1 MRLWFLLSAVGLA
14 ALLMVLATAA
24 DASARQQAAVPAAP
38 AASQS
43 AEVRAFR
50 EQAVAVG
57 FPSRGLTLR
66 GWIYRPAGPGPF
78 PAVIWNHGSEREP
91 TAHPALGLFY
101 TRHGYVLFL
110 PVRHGHAPSPGD
122 YIGDLLDRFK
132 ATTGDPRRVEAE
144 LVRLQ
149 EVYNLDVEAAVA
161 WLRTQP
167 YVAADR
173 IAMSGVSYGGIQ
185 TLLAAEKGLG
195 VRAFVPFA
203 PAAMSWANRAL
214 QLRLEQA
221 ARRATAPIFLIQAQN
236 DFSLGP
242 SQALGPIITAKGGAN
257 RARVYP
263 AFGTTHAEGHGAF
276 ATSEAGTGIWGPGVL
291 GFLEETLQLPA
302 APRAGAAGPL
312 AAVPGLPTPASQ
324 GVSQP
329 PPAGQGIPP
338 QPAAAAQ
345 GASSLPAGQGVPPQ
359 SAAKGAPAQPAVGQG
374 PPPQPQSQP
383 QPQPGRPGTPGQPAA
398 PGLPAP
404 AAAPGAPGP
413 RLMKWNVEGVERQG
427 LIFAP
432 RPDPRGARLPL
443 VFAFHGHGGNM
454 QGAARGMDFQRLWPE
469 AIVVYLQGLAT
480 ESAIDPAGR
489 QPGWQLHPGQ
499 HGDRDL
505 KLFDAVV
512 AALRA
517 AYAVDD
523 RRIYATGMSNG
534 ASFCYFLWGS
544 RPQVLAAIAPCAGRT
559 YPDLRLA
566 VPRPLLH
573 IAGKTDRV
581 VPISD
586 QMAAIAAARAL
597 DGAAPTG
604 APCGPGC
611 TLYPSSKGAPVEVI
625 LHPGGHVFPPFAAAR
640 IVEFLQAHAQ
650 P

>member
-1 MRLWFLLSAVGLA
+1 MRQRFVLSRVGLA
-14 ALLMVLATAA
+14 VLAVPLLAA
-24 DASARQQAAVPAAP
+24 AAGASARQAAVPAAP

-101 TRHGYVLFL
+101 VRHGYVLFL

-149 EVYNLDVEAAVA
+149 EDYNLDVEAAVA

-221 ARRATAPIFLIQAQN
+221 ARRATAPLFLIQAQN

-276 ATSEAGTGIWGPGVL
+276 AASEAGTGIWGPGVL

-312 AAVPGLPTPASQ
+312 AAVPGLPP
-324 GVSQP
+324 
-329 PPAGQGIPP
+329 
-338 QPAAAAQ
+338 
-345 GASSLPAGQGVPPQ
+345 
-359 SAAKGAPAQPAVGQG
+359 
-374 PPPQPQSQP
+374 
-383 QPQPGRPGTPGQPAA
+383 
-398 PGLPAP
+398 P
-404 AAAPGAPGP
+404 AAAPGPPGP
-413 RLMKWNVEGVERQG
+413 LLMKWTVEGVERQG
-427 LIFAP
+427 LVFAP
-432 RPDPRGARLPL
+432 RPDPRGARMPL
-443 VFAFHGHGGNM
+443 LFAFHGHGGNM

-517 AYAVDD
+517 AYPVDD

-544 RPQVLAAIAPCAGRT
+544 RPQVLAAIAPCAGRI
-559 YPDLRLA
+559 YPDLHLT
-566 VPRPLLH
+566 VPRPVLH
-573 IAGKTDRV
+573 IAGQTDHV
-581 VPISD
+581 VPIPD
-586 QMAAIAAARAL
+586 QMAAIAVARAL

-625 LHPGGHVFPPFAAAR
+625 VHPGGHVFPPFAAAR
-640 IVEFLQAHAQ
+640 IVEFLQAHAL